1 METFDG
7 LLRETMLAT
16 ATICLPVLALAAGA
30 GLLVAIIQAAT
41 QVQEQTLSLV
51 PKLVCVGLA
60 IALFG
65 NAGMQLL
72 ARLFNDAI
80 RAIPGLTG
88 G

>member
-60 IALFG
+60 AVLFG
-65 NAGMQLL
+65 NAGMLLL